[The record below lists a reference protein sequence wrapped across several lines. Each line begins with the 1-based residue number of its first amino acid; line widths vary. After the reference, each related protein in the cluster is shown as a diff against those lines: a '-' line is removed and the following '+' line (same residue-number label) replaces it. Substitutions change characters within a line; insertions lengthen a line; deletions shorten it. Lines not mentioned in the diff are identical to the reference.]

1 MCRRSNYNNQNLQ
14 GSATKENFV
23 VGNFATDF
31 ASQKAWTIS
40 KSSRPAASALLFK
53 LRKGG
58 TSCLQFD
65 SCFPSTVTMMR
76 TRSSLR
82 LATIVVFLLHTWLSL
97 QPYGTA
103 FCAGA
108 SNIARKDV
116 FRRHS
121 MDVDPLAYDRPKILR
136 TFPQVRNLYEKVTFS
151 WARDLMMAGNA
162 KPLNVQDLWLLQE
175 DRRMRNTSEA
185 FDSLFQEELQKL
197 PAGCATSGK
206 GSDGNLLTGYWQ
218 SPVTRATIKM

>member
-1 MCRRSNYNNQNLQ
+1 
-14 GSATKENFV
+14 
-23 VGNFATDF
+23 
-31 ASQKAWTIS
+31 
-40 KSSRPAASALLFK
+40 
-53 LRKGG
+53 
-58 TSCLQFD
+58 
-65 SCFPSTVTMMR
+65 
-76 TRSSLR
+76 
-82 LATIVVFLLHTWLSL
+82 
-97 QPYGTA
+97 
-103 FCAGA
+103 
-108 SNIARKDV
+108 
-116 FRRHS
+116 

>member
-1 MCRRSNYNNQNLQ
+1 ML
-14 GSATKENFV
+14 
-23 VGNFATDF
+23 
-31 ASQKAWTIS
+31 
-40 KSSRPAASALLFK
+40 
-53 LRKGG
+53 
-58 TSCLQFD
+58 
-65 SCFPSTVTMMR
+65 R
-76 TRSSLR
+76 TRFSLR
-82 LATIVVFLLHTWLSL
+82 LATIVVFLLHTWLNL

-108 SNIARKDV
+108 SNIAKKDI

-121 MDVDPLAYDRPKILR
+121 VDVDPLAFDRPKILR

-151 WARDLMMAGNA
+151 WARDLMVAGNA

-206 GSDGNLLTGYWQ
+206 GRDGNLLTGYWQ
-218 SPVTRATIKM
+218 SPVTRATIKMYVVISAMLTIVLLYALLLLLRC